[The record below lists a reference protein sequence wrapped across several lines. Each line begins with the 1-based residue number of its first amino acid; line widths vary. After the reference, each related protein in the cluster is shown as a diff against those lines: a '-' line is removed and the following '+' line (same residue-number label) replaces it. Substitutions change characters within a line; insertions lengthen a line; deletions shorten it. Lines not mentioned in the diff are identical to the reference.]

1 MREACS
7 GVGGGIL
14 KNCLLMDRRLNAHAR
29 KFFVDIVTMNAQTA
43 LVDQSAGVRDL
54 LTAEFIERLR

>member
-1 MREACS
+1 
-7 GVGGGIL
+7 
-14 KNCLLMDRRLNAHAR
+14 MDRRLNAHAR